1 MTTDGDETN
10 KSDNNASMSE
20 NKIKHWLDA
29 YDRVYKHYEIVGD
42 HYFKRTQILMIA
54 IQIVLITSFGKLVSD
69 ITTLSPL
76 STQKLVLLLS
86 IPVIGLFFA
95 FAWISFIN
103 RQCDT
108 LEFCRCYMRYIE
120 KKLLNNVPLAY
131 FRAESVIFYHHCSI
145 NFIGGPNNGNSSDSD
160 VGDNSEDK
168 FCLQTKF
175 PYDRKETKIL
185 GVVGIEKD
193 MVRFILL
200 IWIACFTAI
209 LSMHWNIL
217 PCLLPYIFHIFIVIS
232 ILVFAYW
239 IVLRNL
245 WKKLNLWGKLEEY
258 YRNRKR
264 KLNIYRKENKE
275 INFWDLKK
283 DDF

>member
-1 MTTDGDETN
+1 MKIIIPRNRTKD
-10 KSDNNASMSE
+10 SE
-20 NKIKHWLDA
+20 IKHLLDT
-29 YDRVYKHYEIVGD
+29 YEKISKHLEIAND
-42 HYFKRTQILMIA
+42 NYFKRTQIIMIA
-54 IQIVLITSFGKLVSD
+54 IQIVLITGFGKLVSD
-69 ITTLSPL
+69 INILSP
-76 STQKLVLLLS
+76 QKLLLLLS

-95 FAWISFIN
+95 FAWISFIK

-108 LEFCRCYMRYIE
+108 LEFCKCYMRYIE
-120 KKLLNNVPLAY
+120 KKLLNCNVPLAY

-145 NFIGGPNNGNSSDSD
+145 NFIGDPNNGNSSDSD

-200 IWIACFTAI
+200 IWVTCFTAI